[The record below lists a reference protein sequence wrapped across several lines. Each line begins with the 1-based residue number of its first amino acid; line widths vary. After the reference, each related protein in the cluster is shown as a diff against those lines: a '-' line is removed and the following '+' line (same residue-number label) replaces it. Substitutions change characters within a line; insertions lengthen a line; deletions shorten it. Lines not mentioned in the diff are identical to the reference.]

1 MAAPSYLWV
10 YVVLTIA
17 IISLTILAGVIAA
30 LTATDYPRAE
40 VRRSTMLTVL
50 LLAGW
55 IAFSAALAAASA
67 VVPLL
72 ALPGVRLALGGL
84 IAAGFCMAVLRTPTG
99 ARIIHAVPQSWLVGV
114 QVYRLLGAI
123 FLVLYGLHQLPAAF
137 ALPAGI
143 GDVTVAA
150 LALPVAGIYWA
161 GWPLREA
168 LLWAWNVF
176 GIADLAVALTM
187 GALTMPTLHL
197 FPGVSSALLS
207 SWPLIMVPLFAVP
220 LSIVLHIA
228 SLRKLG
234 WDREL
239 AAHMSH
245 ATA

>member
-1 MAAPSYLWV
+1 MAAPSTLWI

-30 LTATDYPRAE
+30 LTASDYPRAE

-50 LLAGW
+50 HLAGW
-55 IAFSAALAAASA
+55 IAFTAVLAAASTA
-67 VVPLL
+67 VPLL
-72 ALPGVRLALGGL
+72 NFPGVRLAIGGL
-84 IAAGFCMAVLRTPTG
+84 VAAAFCMAVLRTPTG

-114 QVYRLLGAI
+114 QVYRLMGAI
-123 FLVLYGLHQLPAAF
+123 FLILYGLQQLPAAF

-143 GDVTVAA
+143 GDVAVAV
-150 LALPVAGIYWA
+150 LALPVAGIYLA
-161 GWPLREA
+161 GWPFREN
-168 LLWAWNVF
+168 LLMAWNLF
-176 GIADLAVALTM
+176 GIADLVVALTM

-207 SWPLIMVPLFAVP
+207 NWPLIMVPLFAVP

-239 AAHMSH
+239 AHMSH
-245 ATA
+245 AAA

>member
-1 MAAPSYLWV
+1 MAAPSYLWI

-40 VRRSTMLTVL
+40 VRRSTILTAL

-55 IAFSAALAAASA
+55 IAFTAALGAAGT

-72 ALPGVRLALGGL
+72 TLPGARLGLGGL
-84 IAAGFCMAVLRTPTG
+84 VAVAFCMAALRTPTG
-99 ARIIHAVPQSWLVGV
+99 ARIIHAVPQAWLVGV
-114 QVYRLLGAI
+114 QVYRLMGSI
-123 FLVLYGLHQLPAAF
+123 FLVLYGMNMLPAAF

-143 GDVTVAA
+143 GDVAVAV
-150 LALPVAGIYWA
+150 LALPVAGIYLA
-161 GWPLREA
+161 GWQIREH

-176 GIADLAVALTM
+176 GIADLLVALTM
-187 GALTMPTLHL
+187 GALTMQALHL
-197 FPGVSSALLS
+197 FHGVSSALLS

-228 SLRKLG
+228 SLRKLD

-239 AAHMSH
+239 AARMSH